1 MNKIFIIFGLTLL
14 AFTLSAFPDGYDLND
29 DSCGEIESES
39 DCQKATASN
48 TSLNCCWEKMSFK
61 DNDKDVDLN
70 SCVAIKKDKD
80 IIKKVKEEYER
91 IADENKNRTN
101 FKFKGIDCSSKI
113 MEISYGL
120 FLLFVLFC

>member
-14 AFTLSAFPDGYDLND
+14 AFTLSAFPDGYDDGDENCEKIN
-29 DSCGEIESES
+29 SKS

-48 TSLNCCWEKMSFK
+48 TSLNCCWEEMSYK
-61 DNDKDVDLN
+61 ENDKDEDIKG
-70 SCVAIKKDKD
+70 CVAIKKDKD
-80 IIKKVKEEYER
+80 IIKKVKEEYEK
-91 IADENKNRTN
+91 DKN

-113 MEISYGL
+113 MELSYGL

>member
-14 AFTLSAFPDGYDLND
+14 AFTLSAFPDGYDDGDEN
-29 DSCGEIESES
+29 CEKIESES

-48 TSLNCCWEKMSFK
+48 TSLNCCWEEMSYK
-61 DNDKDVDLN
+61 ENDKDKDIKG
-70 SCVAIKKDKD
+70 CVAIKKDKD
-80 IIKKVKEEYER
+80 IIKKVKEEYKR
-91 IADENKNRTN
+91 IADENNRTN